1 MQKEAD
7 VIVLIAAGI
16 TLITALVPLWKW
28 LWRRHLVRRF
38 DAKKAHYNELVNE
51 AKWLEDRAGKLDTLR
66 KRLIYGKT
74 YEQPPDRFK
83 LSEMISTL
91 DTKDAEWAR
100 KVEDIALLTEAC
112 QRKQEECLDNAEQC
126 RQFAEDVGRKVLF
139 W

>member
-1 MQKEAD
+1 
-7 VIVLIAAGI
+7 
-16 TLITALVPLWKW
+16 
-28 LWRRHLVRRF
+28 VRRF

-126 RQFAEDVGRKVLF
+126 RQFAEDVGRKVLS